1 MRPVGCVMA
10 AWRQPRNVLLDT
22 NSYYF
27 PIFLIYARKPNFS
40 PPIIF
45 FVMKYTLSPL
55 LLLPFLVLACDR
67 STPTTADLEAQLCSN
82 LDQFGT
88 SLTELG
94 QINAQS
100 SVNDLQTARTNVA
113 QAYQA
118 VRDASTAVEA
128 SRTADLEA
136 AYTNF
141 DNTVNSISGGDTL
154 GAAATQVQTALAE
167 IQTAREQLDAGLNC
181 P

>member
-1 MRPVGCVMA
+1 MKR
-10 AWRQPRNVLLDT
+10 
-22 NSYYF
+22 
-27 PIFLIYARKPNFS
+27 IFG
-40 PPIIF
+40 
-45 FVMKYTLSPL
+45 PL
-55 LLLPFLVLACDR
+55 LLVPFLVMACDQ

-88 SLTELG
+88 ALTELG

-100 SVNDLQTARTNVA
+100 SVNDLQTARANLA

-118 VRDASTAVEA
+118 VRDAASAVEA

-141 DNTVNSISGGDTL
+141 DNTVNTISGSDTL
-154 GAAATQVQTALAE
+154 GEAATQVQTALAD
-167 IQTAREQLDAGLNC
+167 IQTAREQLDAGLSC